1 MFGGMFG
8 FAALF
13 GGAKKANEANQVTY
27 AFNAYVEG
35 DAQEEEVGAQGKKPR
50 KPRTKVVW
58 STVVYRGITLSRRS
72 QQEIDEAL
80 KARTK
85 KALNNLE
92 LSLHQPRYSRG
103 KEGDHVTAYR
113 CRFYGQENGACPFL
127 CRVIEHA
134 DGTRTLEEAREHTE
148 HDVYSGMLAAPQP
161 R

>member
-1 MFGGMFG
+1 VL
-8 FAALF
+8 AALF
-13 GGAKKANEANQVTY
+13 GAKEANEVDNEGTY
-27 AFNAYVEG
+27 AFNANTYDD
-35 DAQEEEVGAQGKKPR
+35 DAQEEEVGASKKPR
-50 KPRTKVVW
+50 RPRTKVAW
-58 STVVYRGITLSRRS
+58 SIVMHRGNTLSKRP